1 MQISVNITCGDHR
14 WIISEAKSSAAPVA
28 HDQLN
33 NVNSFRRGEQHW
45 DEQARLHHSTY
56 ISPAVSLAV
65 VRSSWSAFSF
75 IQKAILQQVEISACN
90 TKPYKKMRFVIA
102 TIKWHQIPGR
112 MSHSDA
118 LAFVQ
123 CNCLQEARLEF
134 VYSAHA
140 KYPNILPLYADK

>member
-33 NVNSFRRGEQHW
+33 HVNRGEQHW

-123 CNCLQEARLEF
+123 CNCLQEAHLEF
-134 VYSAHA
+134 VYSSYA